1 MTAFIRFNQN
11 GIFKM
16 ELWIISRTPDL

>member
-16 ELWIISRTPDL
+16 EIWIISRTPDL